1 LDKVLT
7 SNAARALELLGAIE
21 RKDDPEDSRAWRLS
35 VTEKG
40 QKVFAEALASVKAV
54 DARFFG
60 PKADRLRDELAK
72 LPLDSGAD

>member
-1 LDKVLT
+1 
-7 SNAARALELLGAIE
+7 
-21 RKDDPEDSRAWRLS
+21 